1 MSDKLQIA
9 LAEGDGIGPEITKAC
24 LTVFEAAGCSEHI
37 EFVPVEMG
45 SRVFDA
51 GDTRGM
57 TDSAIDTVE
66 RPGLL
71 YKGPMG
77 TPIGGGGQ
85 SINVPLRKT
94 LGAFANLRHFQSLPG
109 VETVYSQ
116 AGVPVDFYVVR
127 EHVEDTYGG
136 VEYRLTNDVVD
147 CKRIIT
153 APGCDQVHRY
163 AFEAAKAFGI
173 DRVTCGHKA
182 NIMKMTDGMFL
193 DRFRQTARDYSD
205 IETEDVII
213 DALCMNLVLKPQQYK
228 MVVLPNLQGDIVSD
242 LAAGLVGGLGFAPSA
257 NIGEKVSIF
266 EAVHGTAPD
275 IAGQNKANPTSLLL
289 SGLILLRHIGMQK
302 QAGTIENALIYTLE
316 SGVHTGDVRG
326 EKEPVGTAE
335 FARAVAD
342 NLGKTPSER
351 YARPV
356 PAQDT
361 PSFTPPDR
369 PRVNRMM
376 RTYETLTS
384 AIVGCDIY
392 IETLLAPHD
401 LAQRLEM
408 ICANTPF
415 KLTMMSSRGT
425 QVWPTGSVYT
435 EVVDY
440 YRARFELRDK
450 AMTGRVGQQTPIF
463 LFEKVGEKFDVASF
477 QILKEFEGKRGFSL
491 AQGQ

>member
-9 LAEGDGIGPEITKAC
+9 LAEGDGIGPEITQAC
-24 LTVFEAAGCSEHI
+24 LTVFEAAGCLEHL

-51 GDTRGM
+51 GDSRGM
-57 TDSAIDTVE
+57 TDAAIDTVE
-66 RPGLL
+66 RLGLL

-77 TPIGGGGQ
+77 TPIGGGGK
-85 SINVPLRKT
+85 SINVTLRKT

-127 EHVEDTYGG
+127 ENVEDTYGG
-136 VEYRLTNDVVD
+136 VEYRMTNDVVD

-193 DRFRQTARDYSD
+193 DRFHQTARDYAD
-205 IETEDVII
+205 IQTEDVII
-213 DALCMNLVLKPQQYK
+213 DALCMNLVLKPQSYK

-289 SGLILLRHIGMQK
+289 SGLILLRHVGMQK

-326 EKEPVGTAE
+326 EKDPVGTAE

-356 PAQDT
+356 PTQDV
-361 PSFTPPDR
+361 PNFVPPER

-408 ICANTPF
+408 ICENSPF

-440 YRARFELRDK
+440 YRARFELRDS
-450 AMTGRVGQQTPIF
+450 AMTGRVGQQSPIF

-477 QILKEFEGKRGFSL
+477 QMLKEFEGKRGFSL